1 MLYLT
6 TTTHSYTILSM
17 TTTNKQRLT
26 IFLNPAIIKQAKAQA
41 LIEEIT
47 LTSYVEKA
55 LSTCL
60 PKETVIKKPE
70 II

>member
-1 MLYLT
+1 
-6 TTTHSYTILSM
+6 M

-41 LIEEIT
+41 LIEDIT